1 MMKVSQNSTKSR
13 RLARFALVPAAAA
26 VLTMIPLAG
35 TASAVG
41 CNGTG
46 CENKGPVAMGCD
58 ADAHTVVV
66 GEVYSTGGGRTDFEL
81 RWSNKCWAGWARTG
95 DSKYAAT
102 ISVEKWNP
110 DRTVLITRRTVTI
123 ADGVHDWTNM
133 VGGKGYMV
141 RACATEKRSNKTSC
155 TPFRGTDS

>member
-1 MMKVSQNSTKSR
+1 MKLALGKRSLT
-13 RLARFALVPAAAA
+13 RLALVPAAAT
-26 VLTMIPLAG
+26 VFTMIPLAG
-35 TASAVG
+35 SAFAVG

-58 ADAHTVVV
+58 ADGHTVLV
-66 GEVYSTGGGRTDFEL
+66 GEVYSSQGGRTDYEL

-110 DRTVLITRRTVTI
+110 DRTKLITRRTVTI
-123 ADGVHDWTNM
+123 KNGQHDWTNM

-141 RACATEKRSNKTSC
+141 RACATEKATGKTTC
-155 TPFRGTDS
+155 TPFAGTDS